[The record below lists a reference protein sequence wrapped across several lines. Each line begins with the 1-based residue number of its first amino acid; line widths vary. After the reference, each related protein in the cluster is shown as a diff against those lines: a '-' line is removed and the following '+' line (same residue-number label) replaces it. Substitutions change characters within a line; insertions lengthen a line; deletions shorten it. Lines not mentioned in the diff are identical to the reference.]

1 MQNVGSK
8 IKVMTIVLVILG
20 LIGCLIMF
28 VVGNGAYQD
37 NKDYIEYATI
47 NGGASY
53 YDSLEAAGNEAY
65 NGLQLRNMSLT
76 LAACIVVSAL
86 PLYGFG
92 VIVENSER
100 QTELMEQMAQKQK
113 RMDASLTELRTRV
126 TTLSAAVTAPTARAQ
141 SADTYVSQHLPE
153 L

>member
-8 IKVMTIVLVILG
+8 IKVMTVVLVILG
-20 LIGCLIMF
+20 LFSCLIMF
-28 VVGNGAYQD
+28 AVGNGAYQE

-47 NGGASY
+47 NGGATY
-53 YDSLEAAGNEAY
+53 YESLEEAGNEAY

-92 VIVENSER
+92 VMVENSER
-100 QTELMEQMAQKQK
+100 QTELMEQMALKQK
-113 RMDASLTELRTRV
+113 SIDASLTELRTRV
-126 TTLSAAVTAPTARAQ
+126 TTLSAAGTAPTARAQ
-141 SADTYVSQHLPE
+141 SADTDVSRHLPE